1 MSYPDQVPHYILVQE
16 VPTTEQ
22 LEAIVEAVIQAG
34 FQDVVATYGP
44 TPHPVSGTGLTVVL
58 NHADPERI
66 AWARKC
72 WVNELTRLNFHV
84 TLA

>member
-1 MSYPDQVPHYILVQE
+1 MPHSILVQE
-16 VPTTEQ
+16 VPTAEQ

-34 FQDVVATYGP
+34 FPDVTATCGP
-44 TPHPVSGTGLTVVL
+44 TPHPVSDTGLTVML

-66 AWARKC
+66 AYARKC
-72 WVNELTRLNFHV
+72 WVDKLTRLGFHV